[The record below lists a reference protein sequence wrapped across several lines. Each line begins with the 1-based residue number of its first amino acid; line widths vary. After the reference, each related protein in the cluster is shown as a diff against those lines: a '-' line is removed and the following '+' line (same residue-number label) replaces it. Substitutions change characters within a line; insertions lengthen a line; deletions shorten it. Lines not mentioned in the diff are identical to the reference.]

1 MLSVSVVVFIKK
13 IGGIIYG
20 TLLVERIIVIIDIDT
35 SRNIVNFPARSMGSS
50 PSRIISPFV
59 YKKGAGTVTRPGL

>member
-20 TLLVERIIVIIDIDT
+20 TLFVFQVLVKNTGR
-35 SRNIVNFPARSMGSS
+35 A
-50 PSRIISPFV
+50 
-59 YKKGAGTVTRPGL
+59 KKDSIKKLQ